1 MRGFIRRI
9 RTRFFTQKVVKTP
22 EEHTF
27 DYIRVRDW
35 VGYAKACY
43 ELGAAFMDSGEMH
56 RAVLWLHRADT
67 IYSAQDEIY
76 EAVGDEL
83 INDCTERIGRLEEE
97 PLLYN
102 DILTKTEEM
111 AEQLEDLPY
120 RMWGLL
126 AMARVVPLG
135 YRLDKLSGCE
145 VLGRLEWAVDTVFE
159 TLQQPCT
166 QQQYEGLT
174 EVCNALYELSDS
186 EYFFGG
192 GLMEV
197 AGGKPFHLFDLNGM
211 MTLLE
216 INCYLD
222 NHLRYLAA
230 KERGEQPPRTD
241 GNMVSAALM
250 LDYYVR
256 TTGQKP
262 EDCQP
267 IQSELKRIDRD
278 YDFVRCKFTWED
290 AKLKLAMYKRI
301 NLFA

>member
-43 ELGAAFMDSGEMH
+43 ELGTAFMDSGEMH

-83 INDCTERIGRLEEE
+83 INDCTARIGRLEEE

-126 AMARVVPLG
+126 AMARVVPHK
-135 YRLDKLSGCE
+135 R
-145 VLGRLEWAVDTVFE
+145 
-159 TLQQPCT
+159 
-166 QQQYEGLT
+166 
-174 EVCNALYELSDS
+174 ELNENYTKG
-186 EYFFGG
+186 EYFRRFI
-192 GLMEV
+192 
-197 AGGKPFHLFDLNGM
+197 K
-211 MTLLE
+211 
-216 INCYLD
+216 
-222 NHLRYLAA
+222 
-230 KERGEQPPRTD
+230 
-241 GNMVSAALM
+241 
-250 LDYYVR
+250 
-256 TTGQKP
+256 
-262 EDCQP
+262 
-267 IQSELKRIDRD
+267 
-278 YDFVRCKFTWED
+278 
-290 AKLKLAMYKRI
+290 
-301 NLFA
+301 